1 MFANAGLIEK
11 SVMFDLSKPSL
22 LLSSSSSA
30 RDEDEEEEEV
40 LPPPRPDY
48 TAIEVNLQGA
58 IDTVHL
64 ARHYMLRS
72 PEKEKGAIVITASC
86 SSVWP
91 TYWAPIYSASK
102 CESFFFFLLLSTKQN
117 PLRWH
122 MKGTRITTLGWKKIN
137 KQQIR

>member
-1 MFANAGLIEK
+1 
-11 SVMFDLSKPSL
+11 MFDLSKPSL
-22 LLSSSSSA
+22 SEEGE
-30 RDEDEEEEEV
+30 DDEEAA

-58 IDTVHL
+58 VDTVHL

-72 PEKEKGAIVITASC
+72 PEKDKGAIVITASC

-102 CESFFFFLLLSTKQN
+102 CKLFLFFFFLLQT
-117 PLRWH
+117 PLCVGP
-122 MKGTRITTLGWKKIN
+122 KN
-137 KQQIR
+137 A

>member
-11 SVMFDLSKPSL
+11 NVMFDLSKPSL
-22 LLSSSSSA
+22 PA
-30 RDEDEEEEEV
+30 GQTQEGDDEEV

-58 IDTVHL
+58 VDTVHL

-102 CESFFFFLLLSTKQN
+102 CKFHSGIQEE
-117 PLRWH
+117 
-122 MKGTRITTLGWKKIN
+122 KK
-137 KQQIR
+137 KKKK

>member
-1 MFANAGLIEK
+1 
-11 SVMFDLSKPSL
+11 MFDLSKPTP
-22 LLSSSSSA
+22 SSGA
-30 RDEDEEEEEV
+30 KGGGDEEA

-48 TAIEVNLQGA
+48 TAIEVNLQAA

-72 PEKEKGAIVITASC
+72 PEKDKGAIVITASC

-102 CESFFFFLLLSTKQN
+102 CKLFRLFFQLQTLVCVGPKKKHNCIILQ
-117 PLRWH
+117 
-122 MKGTRITTLGWKKIN
+122 TLGPKRKEKNKKFCVDAHPLDFS
-137 KQQIR
+137 